1 MWVEI
6 PPIVSIPSKRG
17 LHPDR
22 AWRSG
27 RGGFGSVSIPSKRGL
42 HPDQGADLQEADLR
56 EVSIPSKRGLHPDK
70 LAPLTLTL
78 ATRLNPLKTGPSSRL
93 LRFFSAFCQDQKR
106 RFRAHPRDYGLRD
119 AKWVPWGPEPT
130 HQSSSG
136 QPSGISA
143 HLLRP
148 RRLISTT
155 YPFSW
160 EPLQGA
166 RKILFLR
173 MEQPHGGRR
182 VIRLSQ
188 ISSLPALLQSRRIR
202 NPGGSPDTG
211 GSTLRCRS

>member
-1 MWVEI
+1 MGLN
-6 PPIVSIPSKRG
+6 PLKTGPSSRPKMNAKQ
-17 LHPDR
+17 DR
-22 AWRSG
+22 L
-27 RGGFGSVSIPSKRGL
+27 SVSLNPLKTGPSSRPRMLEVETSHEYGL
-42 HPDQGADLQEADLR
+42 NPLKTG
-56 EVSIPSKRGLHPDK
+56 PSSRRKHFFDC
-70 LAPLTLTL
+70 TENENC
-78 ATRLNPLKTGPSSRL
+78 LNPLKTGPSSRL